1 MHLSAAVREACDGWS
16 ISEGCRLRLLEE
28 DDAPELHA
36 LIDANR
42 ARLAEWLP
50 WAAAQTLEDTVG
62 FIRRTREQLADND
75 GLQAAIVCE
84 EAIAGVVGYVGVD
97 WQNRSTSL
105 GYWLGEEYQGR
116 GTMTMAVRMLV
127 NHALFRWRL
136 NRVEIRAAEENRPS
150 RAIPERLGFHRDGI
164 LREAELVE
172 GRYLDSVV
180 YSMLTVDW
188 PSVQPE

>member
-1 MHLSAAVREACDGWS
+1 MAVREACDGWS
-16 ISEGCRLRLLEE
+16 ISEGRRLRLLEE
-28 DDAPELHA
+28 DDARELHA

-50 WAAAQTLEDTVG
+50 WAAAQKPEDTVG

-75 GLQAAIVCE
+75 GFQAAIVCE

-105 GYWLGEEYQGR
+105 GYWLGEEYRGR
-116 GTMTMAVRMLV
+116 GTMTLAVRALV

-164 LREAELVE
+164 LREAELVQ

-180 YSMLTVDW
+180 YSMLTADW
-188 PSVQPE
+188 SPDVLFRE